1 MDKAHTQ
8 PCCTVRLTYRHT
20 KQNYLE
26 LSVGGEVLA
35 PVEAG
40 VELHPVSGDAPDV
53 TRDAPGPGPQLRV
66 AEEGA
71 ALCGK
76 VVAPRLQPTAW
87 K

>member
-1 MDKAHTQ
+1 M
-8 PCCTVRLTYRHT
+8 
-20 KQNYLE
+20 
-26 LSVGGEVLA
+26 LA

-76 VVAPRLQPTAW
+76 VVAPRLQPTA
-87 K
+87 

>member
-40 VELHPVSGDAPDV
+40 VELHPVPGD
-53 TRDAPGPGPQLRV
+53 PGPCPGPRPQLGV
-66 AEEGA
+66 AEQGA
-71 ALCGK
+71 ALRGH
-76 VVAPRLQPTAW
+76 VVTPGLQAAA
-87 K
+87 